1 MAKKAEPVVEFR
13 AAHKYARMSPRKARL
28 ILDQIRGKD
37 VNRALEILDFD
48 TRRAGAAARKVLRSA
63 LANAEALI
71 QDKRMDIDPEEL
83 LVADARAD
91 VGPTLKR
98 WLPRARGMATP
109 ILKRTCH
116 ISIALRAKPRPAEE
130 TGKTATEAEEA

>member
-1 MAKKAEPVVEFR
+1 MAEKTEAAVEFR
-13 AAHKYARMSPRKARL
+13 AAHRYARMSPRKARL

-37 VNRALEILDFD
+37 VNRAMEILDFEN
-48 TRRAGAAARKVLRSA
+48 RRAGAATRKVLRSA
-63 LANAEALI
+63 MANAEALI
-71 QDKRMDIDPEEL
+71 QDKRLDIDPEEL

-116 ISIALRAKPRPAEE
+116 ITIALRPKPAEAVE
-130 TGKTATEAEEA
+130 EKTES